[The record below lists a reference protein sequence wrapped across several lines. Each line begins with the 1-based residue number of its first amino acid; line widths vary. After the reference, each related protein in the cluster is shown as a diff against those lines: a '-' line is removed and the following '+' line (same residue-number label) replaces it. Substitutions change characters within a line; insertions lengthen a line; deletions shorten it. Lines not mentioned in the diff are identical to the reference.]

1 MYTYFSVLLLFVAF
15 FETTKGNSNDSVSR
29 EEFEKFKTD
38 VLTRIDRLSVEKIE
52 QAKQI
57 EGQKRSILDLKSLLA
72 KYDDLSSTISH
83 SEEQPIN
90 STKNVTVG
98 ITDGATHSPAH
109 LPLKTVSSSSTYEFN
124 IRLILTILR
133 CQYMSSSI

>member
-1 MYTYFSVLLLFVAF
+1 MVAF
-15 FETTKGNSNDSVSR
+15 LETTKGNSNDCVSR

-38 VLTRIDRLSVEKIE
+38 VLTRIDRLSVEKTE

-57 EGQKRSILDLKSLLA
+57 EDQKISILDLKSLLA
-72 KYDDLSSTISH
+72 KNESLSSTILH

-98 ITDGATHSPAH
+98 ITDGATHSPAQP
-109 LPLKTVSSSSTYEFN
+109 PLKTVSSSSKYE
-124 IRLILTILR
+124 LR
-133 CQYMSSSI
+133 YS